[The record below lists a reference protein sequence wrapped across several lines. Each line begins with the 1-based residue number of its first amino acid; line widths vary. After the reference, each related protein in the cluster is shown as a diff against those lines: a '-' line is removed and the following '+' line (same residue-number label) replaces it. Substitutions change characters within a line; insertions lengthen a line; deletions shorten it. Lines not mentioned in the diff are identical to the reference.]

1 MRKYASIFILVVILI
16 LGYEYRDRVYLYYQ
30 EVKEIVFPTPPCTK
44 PIQYTFGDFDTTFDI
59 SQQQF
64 ATAVD
69 KANSIWSSTVGKK
82 LFEYVPSNNIN
93 KRKILKINL
102 IYDYRQQATKE
113 LANIGIV
120 MREDKSSYEMLK
132 IRYES
137 ILARYKSDKI
147 QIERDINTFN
157 VKKKA
162 FDDNV
167 KYWNDRG
174 GAPREEFIALES
186 MKRQL
191 NSEANLL
198 NSRQEEFNETAN
210 TLNSIV
216 TVLNQLVNKLN
227 LNVNNYN
234 TVGASAGEQFS
245 EGEYIYDKYGE
256 RINIYQFEDIS
267 QLVRVLAHEFGHALG
282 INHVNTKG
290 SIMYYLNQ
298 GEDERLSKDDINAL
312 NNLCGL

>member
-1 MRKYASIFILVVILI
+1 MILV
-16 LGYEYRDRVYLYYQ
+16 LGYLYRDYVYMYYQ
-30 EVKEIVFPTPPCTK
+30 DAIEVVFPTTACSK

-59 SQQQF
+59 SQSEF
-64 ATAVD
+64 AIAVD

-82 LFEYVPSNNIN
+82 LFEYVPIDNIN

-120 MREDKSSYEMLK
+120 IREDRASYEMLK

-137 ILARYKSDKI
+137 ILAKYKSDKI
-147 QIERDINTFN
+147 QIERDINAFN
-157 VKKKA
+157 VKKKV

-167 KYWNDRG
+167 KYWNDRD
-174 GAPREEFIALES
+174 GAPREEFTILENT
-186 MKRQL
+186 KRNL
-191 NSEANLL
+191 NAEANLL
-198 NSRQEEFNETAN
+198 NSRQKEFNETAN

-256 RINIYQFEDIS
+256 RINIYQFEDRP
-267 QLVRVLAHEFGHALG
+267 QLVRVLAHELGHALG
-282 INHVNTKG
+282 IDHVDNRG

-298 GEDERLSKDDINAL
+298 GKDEKLSEDDIKAL
-312 NNLCGL
+312 NSLCKNTKD